1 MISRSQ
7 AQFGLCRARLAGDS
21 AYGSAEMLQW
31 LVHERGI
38 EPHIPVFDKSKRAD
52 HTFSRSDFAFNAGT
66 DIYLCPGG
74 KQLTTTGTVVNDGTT
89 LLCREQARLPS
100 LWAEAALLSER
111 TSAQGA
117 ALHL

>member
-1 MISRSQ
+1 MISRSE
-7 AQFGLCRARLAGDS
+7 AQFGLCPARLAGDS

-52 HTFSRSDFAFNAGT
+52 DTFSRSDFAFNAGT
-66 DIYLCPGG
+66 DTYRCPGG

-89 LLCREQARLPS
+89 LLYRASSTIAKLAR
-100 LWAEAALLSER
+100 
-111 TSAQGA
+111 
-117 ALHL
+117 

>member
-1 MISRSQ
+1 MISRSE
-7 AQFGLCRARLAGDS
+7 AQFGLCPARLAGNS

-52 HTFSRSDFAFNAGT
+52 DTFSRSDFAFNAGT
-66 DIYLCPGG
+66 DTYRCPGG

-89 LLCREQARLPS
+89 LLYRASSTIAKLAR
-100 LWAEAALLSER
+100 
-111 TSAQGA
+111 
-117 ALHL
+117 